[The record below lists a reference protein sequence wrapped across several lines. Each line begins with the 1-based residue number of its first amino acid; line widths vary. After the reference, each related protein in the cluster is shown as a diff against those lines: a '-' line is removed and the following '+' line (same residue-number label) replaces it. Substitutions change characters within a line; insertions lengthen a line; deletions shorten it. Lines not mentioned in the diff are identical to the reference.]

1 MKIMRS
7 ACPSLGWRLLE
18 QTGLLQLIFPELH
31 ALCGVETVK
40 GRGHKDNFLHTLE
53 VLDKVA
59 AKTGDVWLR
68 WSALLHDIAKP
79 VTKRW
84 DNSLGWTFHN
94 HNFIGSKMIPR
105 IFRQMKFPMNDR
117 MRYVQKMVELH
128 MRPIALVE
136 EGVTDS
142 AIRRLLHD
150 AGDDITDL
158 MTLCEADI
166 TSKNAEKVKRHL
178 ENFASVRRKMEEVE
192 ARDHIRNFQP
202 PVDGSE
208 IMTIFGLQPS
218 REVGV
223 LKQAIKDAILD
234 GVIPNEREAAMEFLL
249 SKAAGLGLSPV

>member
-1 MKIMRS
+1 MDELMKIMRS

-150 AGDDITDL
+150 A
-158 MTLCEADI
+158 
-166 TSKNAEKVKRHL
+166 
-178 ENFASVRRKMEEVE
+178 
-192 ARDHIRNFQP
+192 
-202 PVDGSE
+202 
-208 IMTIFGLQPS
+208 
-218 REVGV
+218 
-223 LKQAIKDAILD
+223 
-234 GVIPNEREAAMEFLL
+234 
-249 SKAAGLGLSPV
+249 